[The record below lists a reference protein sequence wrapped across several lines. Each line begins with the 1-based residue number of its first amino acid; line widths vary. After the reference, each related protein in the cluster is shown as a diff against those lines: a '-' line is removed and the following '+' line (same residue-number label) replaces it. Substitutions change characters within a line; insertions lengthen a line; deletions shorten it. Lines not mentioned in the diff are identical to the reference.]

1 MIISKQIIKDVDQFF
16 PEILM
21 IKDPAIWLDKRH
33 NWPQSLKSDNLRCY
47 HPLMTSSMKK
57 KKISSDSF
65 CRILIIKESCNLV
78 GQETQLAPPNL
89 WISIFIKFKLTL
101 NWYALPNIWL
111 QCKDKLILIQ
121 SWKNTSYKGSIKKVL
136 VLLTLKKFWNDM
148 L

>member
-1 MIISKQIIKDVDQFF
+1 MLINSFQRYWWLKILQFDWTKDTTGHTHSKVT
-16 PEILM
+16 ILDAT
-21 IKDPAIWLDKRH
+21 IPWWLAP
-33 NWPQSLKSDNLRCY
+33 W
-47 HPLMTSSMKK
+47 K